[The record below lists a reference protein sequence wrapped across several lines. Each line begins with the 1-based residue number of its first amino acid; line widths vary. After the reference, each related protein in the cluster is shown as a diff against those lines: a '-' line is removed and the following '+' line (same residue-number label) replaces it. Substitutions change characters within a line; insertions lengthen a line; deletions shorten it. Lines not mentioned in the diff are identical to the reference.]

1 MAVSTLVAASGSLG
15 AITAMPWKNG
25 GGATRELHVEPPGAD
40 YADFVWRASV
50 ADVVRDGA
58 FSSFDGIDRTI
69 VLLGGDGFVM
79 HAQGQ
84 PSHDLRT
91 PFAPHRFTGE
101 AHISV
106 VLDGSPCQDF
116 NLMVRRDQAEAEL
129 QVLGEQ
135 DSPRLPPDTVLL
147 YVAQG
152 AASLSDADGLQHP
165 LGSGEFA
172 RLREGGAMPDLHCAT
187 GAVVLAV
194 RVRRR

>member
-1 MAVSTLVAASGSLG
+1 MVPEALVVASGSLN
-15 AITAMPWKNG
+15 ALPVMPWKNG

-40 YADFVWRASV
+40 YADFLWRASV

-69 VLLGGDGFVM
+69 VLLGGDGFIM
-79 HAQGQ
+79 HVDGE

-91 PFAPHRFTGE
+91 RFAPHRFTGE
-101 AHISV
+101 ARVKV
-106 VLDGSPCQDF
+106 VLDGTPCQDF

-135 DSPRLPPDTVLL
+135 DTRLPPDTALL

-152 AASLSDADGLQHP
+152 AASLSDATGAQYQLT
-165 LGSGEFA
+165 SGEFV
-172 RLREGGAMPDLHCAT
+172 RLREGAAMPELICRAD
-187 GAVVLAV
+187 AVVLAV
-194 RVRRR
+194 RIRRR